1 MEFYIK
7 NYDILT
13 NTERDLLHYILD
25 NEELDQKLTAAKL
38 ADRCGV
44 SKTVVINMCQKL
56 GFDGYNE
63 LKYYLKNKNNNNQNL
78 VKEDNTK
85 ALLVDI
91 VEKTLAINDEAVVD
105 AIAKKYVRQNVFT
118 LYLEVPLKQL
128 GCI

>member
-25 NEELDQKLTAAKL
+25 NEELVQKLTAAKL

-63 LKYYLKNKNNNNQNL
+63 LKYYLKNTILKMKKQTINQQCFC
-78 VKEDNTK
+78 
-85 ALLVDI
+85 
-91 VEKTLAINDEAVVD
+91 VELGLQQKT
-105 AIAKKYVRQNVFT
+105 
-118 LYLEVPLKQL
+118 
-128 GCI
+128 

>member
-25 NEELDQKLTAAKL
+25 NEELVQKLTAAKL

-63 LKYYLKNKNNNNQNL
+63 LKYYLKNKKDQDYWFI
-78 VKEDNTK
+78 KD
-85 ALLVDI
+85 
-91 VEKTLAINDEAVVD
+91 
-105 AIAKKYVRQNVFT
+105 VF
-118 LYLEVPLKQL
+118 
-128 GCI
+128 